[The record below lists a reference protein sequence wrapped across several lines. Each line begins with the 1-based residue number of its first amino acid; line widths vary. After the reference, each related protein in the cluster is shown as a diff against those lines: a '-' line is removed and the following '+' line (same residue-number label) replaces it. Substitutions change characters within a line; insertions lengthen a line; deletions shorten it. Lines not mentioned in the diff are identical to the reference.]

1 MSGDIKKLNQMFE
14 REENDLEK
22 MKINLPMAQAQVTFL
37 HLACKQGHGK
47 IIQALLDIGADPTI
61 KDKAKK
67 TPYSYCPDKNSRTIF
82 RKYQVTGVNI
92 STRKQKLIQD
102 NLLKTGNFS

>member
-1 MSGDIKKLNQMFE
+1 MSGDIKKLNQVFE
-14 REENDLEK
+14 REENSLEK
-22 MKINLPMAQAQVTFL
+22 MKINVPMAQAQVTFL

-67 TPYSYCPDKNSRTIF
+67 TPYSYCPDKNSRTVF
-82 RKYQVTGVNI
+82 RKYQVKIGLI
-92 STRKQKLIQD
+92 SLAQA
-102 NLLKTGNFS
+102 